1 MTAMNIIEEFK
12 TYSNNNFEFS
22 PFQTKACL
30 SIIENKH
37 VLVTAHT
44 GSGKTLP
51 GEFSIYYQIKHL
63 NKKVI
68 YTSPIKALSN
78 QKFQEFSK
86 KFPDFEVGILTGDIK
101 HNPQADLLIMTTEIL
116 QNHCFKINSNCS
128 HLDFNMDLNNEL
140 GSVIFDEVHYIDD
153 VDRGTV
159 WEQTMIMLPDHVP
172 FVMLS
177 ATIGKKESF
186 ANWISTIKNKDV
198 VICSTE
204 QRVVPLEFYEYF
216 NIPITYVDTIRD
228 KTKKQLFQNKLK
240 SHLNLIKSNSTF
252 NKSVINSTRKCV
264 HELSKDN
271 YRVHQKF
278 VLNELMKHLKE
289 NDMFPCLCF
298 VFSRKQVEF
307 IASQIT
313 TNLFME
319 DEKDYSIE
327 PIFRQLLVSK
337 ITNWKEYMEL
347 PEYQTYLALLEKG
360 IGVHHAGMLPV
371 FKETIEILYD
381 KKYIKALIATE
392 TFAIGLNMPT
402 RSVIFTSLYKHD
414 GFQLRKLHSHEFIQ
428 MAGRAGRR
436 GIDTKG
442 NVILMT
448 NCYDPYSENEYQQ
461 LFYNKP
467 KVLKSKF
474 KINYNLILNFLE
486 TKSIE
491 QLVKLVQ
498 NSMMNVDIIF
508 QINESKKNLEYYKN
522 QIENNN
528 KLVHEL
534 EFDLFE
540 FFNNYHELI
549 YKIEHSKNKEKKRFI
564 RQKNEIEINEREKM
578 NYLDLYENIMKLK
591 YDEKKEKEI
600 LYYAETFVENQ
611 VNAIVH
617 ILKKECFVND
627 ENKLSQYGINA
638 SHLHELP
645 CLIFS
650 EFYEKYLKHDML
662 NETNILCILSCF
674 YELKIK
680 DELKVNNPPFLK
692 NEIEFL
698 NNKIN
703 YYKDYELKHEIYIN
717 NDTKLQYD
725 LMELMKN
732 WYENVNNNTDA
743 LFFFDKLK
751 NEYDIF
757 IGDFIKACLKI
768 VNMINEIKIICQN
781 DNNYNLLEKIETIQK
796 QIQKNIVS
804 NSSLYL

>member
-1 MTAMNIIEEFK
+1 MAIMNIIEEFK
-12 TYSNNNFEFS
+12 TYSNNNFDFS

-30 SIIENKH
+30 SITENKH

-86 KFPDFEVGILTGDIK
+86 KFPEFEVGILTGDIK

-116 QNHCFKINSNCS
+116 QNHCFKINNNCS
-128 HLDFNMDLNNEL
+128 YLDFNMDLNNDL

-177 ATIGKKESF
+177 ATIGKKECF
-186 ANWISTIKNKDV
+186 ANWISTITNKDV

-216 NIPITYVDTIRD
+216 NVPTKYVDNIKD
-228 KTKKQLFQNKLK
+228 KTKKQLFQNKLDSK
-240 SHLNLIKSNSTF
+240 LNLIKSKDTF
-252 NKSVINSTRKCV
+252 NKAVINSTRKCL
-264 HELSKDN
+264 HEISKDN
-271 YRVHQKF
+271 YRIHQKF
-278 VLNELMKHLKE
+278 VLNELMEHLKQ

-307 IASQIT
+307 IANQIT
-313 TNLFME
+313 TNLFLE
-319 DEKDYSIE
+319 DEKDYSVE

-337 ITNWKEYMEL
+337 ITNWKEYIEL

-360 IGVHHAGMLPV
+360 IGIHHAGMLPV

-381 KKYIKALIATE
+381 KKYIKTLIATE

-442 NVILMT
+442 NVILLT
-448 NCYDPYSENEYQQ
+448 NSYDPYSENEYQQ

-486 TKSIE
+486 TKSYE
-491 QLVKLVQ
+491 QLVNMVQ
-498 NSMMNVDIIF
+498 NSMMNVDIIY
-508 QINESKKNLEYYKN
+508 QINESKKNLENYKN
-522 QIENNN
+522 QIRNSNQ
-528 KLVHEL
+528 LIREL
-534 EFDLFE
+534 DFDLIE
-540 FFNNYHELI
+540 FFNNYNELK
-549 YKIEHSKNKEKKRFI
+549 YKIEHSKNKEKKRLNK
-564 RQKNEIEINEREKM
+564 QKNEIEINEKEKM
-578 NYLDLYENIMKLK
+578 DYLDLYVNHKKIQYE
-591 YDEKKEKEI
+591 EKKEREI
-600 LYYAETFVENQ
+600 LYYAEHFVENQ
-611 VNAIVH
+611 INAIIF
-617 ILKKECFVND
+617 ILKQECFVND
-627 ENKLSQYGINA
+627 ENKLSPLGLNS
-638 SHLHELP
+638 SHIHELP
-645 CLIFS
+645 CLVFND
-650 EFYEKYLKHDML
+650 FYEKYLKKNIL
-662 NETNILCILSCF
+662 NETDILCILSCF

-680 DELKVNNPPFLK
+680 DENKVIIPAFLK
-692 NEIEFL
+692 NEIQFI
-698 NNKIN
+698 NNRIN
-703 YYKDYELKHEIYIN
+703 FYKDYELKYEIYIN
-717 NDTKLQYD
+717 SETQLQYD
-725 LMELMKN
+725 LMDLMKQ
-732 WYENVNNNTDA
+732 WYENVNNNGDA
-743 LFFFDKLK
+743 LIFFDKLK

-768 VNMINEIKIICQN
+768 VNMINEIKILCQN
-781 DNNYNLLEKIETIQK
+781 DNNFNLLEKIEIIQNK
-796 QIQKNIVS
+796 IQKNIVS
-804 NSSLYL
+804 NNSLYL